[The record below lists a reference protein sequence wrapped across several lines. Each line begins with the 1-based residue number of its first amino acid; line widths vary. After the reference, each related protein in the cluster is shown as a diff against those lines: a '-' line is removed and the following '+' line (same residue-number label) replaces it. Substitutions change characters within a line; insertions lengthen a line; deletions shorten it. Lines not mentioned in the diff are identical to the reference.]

1 MKNSKKEIGTREV
14 KNGVEMVL
22 KGHNSSGFETWVTAE
37 YYDKP
42 KFDER
47 KKIKHRERVAE

>member
-47 KKIKHRERVAE
+47 KKIKH

>member
-1 MKNSKKEIGTREV
+1 MKKLKKEIGTREI
-14 KNGVEMVL
+14 KNGIEMVL
-22 KGHNSSGFETWVTAE
+22 RGHNNSGAEVWVSAE

-47 KKIKHRERVAE
+47 KKLNSK